1 MSNQPEKPADEKAEG
16 ALDRCGVLREFVRTG
31 KYAAPIA
38 TVLLFGA
45 EGRRSNDALKPGR
58 LNHYIAHPSLA

>member
-1 MSNQPEKPADEKAEG
+1 MSDQHEEPSTPEEEADSK
-16 ALDRCGVLREFVRTG
+16 LDRRRVLREFARTG

-45 EGRRSNDALKPGR
+45 KDVA
-58 LNHYIAHPSLA
+58 AMVPSDLDV

>member
-1 MSNQPEKPADEKAEG
+1 MSDEPEKPADEEAKG
-16 ALDRCGVLREFVRTG
+16 ALDRRGVLREFVRTG

-45 EGRRSNDALKPGR
+45 KDA
-58 LNHYIAHPSLA
+58 AAMMPSDPDV

>member
-1 MSNQPEKPADEKAEG
+1 MSDQPEEPATVDEETDG
-16 ALDRCGVLREFVRTG
+16 ELDRRGVLREFVRTG

-45 EGRRSNDALKPGR
+45 KDVA
-58 LNHYIAHPSLA
+58 AMMPSDPDV